1 VPSGSASVGQ
11 EARVQELE
19 AADSWNDALVDLLAQ
34 RSIDLTSDSGCSLTD
49 VRTVVNLGL
58 PTNCGRASK
67 RAL

>member
-1 VPSGSASVGQ
+1 M
-11 EARVQELE
+11 QELE

-67 RAL
+67 RVL